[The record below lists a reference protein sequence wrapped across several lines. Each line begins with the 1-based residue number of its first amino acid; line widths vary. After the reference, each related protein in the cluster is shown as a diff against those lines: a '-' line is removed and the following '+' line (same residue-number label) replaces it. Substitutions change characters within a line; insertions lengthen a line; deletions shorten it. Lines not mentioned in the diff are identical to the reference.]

1 MKIESRLGKGLS
13 TFFENRK
20 IEVPVFHN
28 PADVNNAGQ
37 GEATV
42 QNVNTNVD
50 AMTYTPPT
58 KVEDEGSVKTAETV
72 NMVTHSGNSE
82 NAGNDMQKSQQNESV
97 NPVQT
102 QSFELK
108 SEAQKMI
115 ESGEIKYIPLGN
127 IYPNENQ
134 QRKKF
139 KEEQLRELANSI
151 EKNGVLQPIL
161 VRFKKGSH
169 NTFEIIA
176 GERRWRAA
184 NFAGLREIPV
194 IVKDFSDRE
203 SFEIGL
209 IENLQR
215 ENLSPIEEAQ
225 GYKKLMTNFDYT
237 QEDVSKIMNKSRSY
251 IANVIRL
258 LNLPAEVQD
267 MVNNGDISYSIA
279 RSLVSMEDPLK
290 AAKAI
295 LRNDMTVKEIQ
306 ENIADKKLKALKKKN
321 DDVFD
326 ATNLDEDE
334 SEKQYKK
341 VQLEQEL
348 ISIRENLSD
357 TLNAEVDIKM
367 RGRKGQIVI
376 HFSDLEE
383 LNNITTKLNNI

>member
-13 TFFENRK
+13 TFFENKK

-28 PADVNNAGQ
+28 PTD
-37 GEATV
+37 
-42 QNVNTNVD
+42 TND
-50 AMTYTPPT
+50 
-58 KVEDEGSVKTAETV
+58 GSEKTAETV
-72 NMVTHSGNSE
+72 NMVTHQNTV
-82 NAGNDMQKSQQNESV
+82 NTQKSQQNESV
-97 NPVQT
+97 KPVESLNNQFT
-102 QSFELK
+102 T
-108 SEAQKMI
+108 EAQKMV

-134 QRKKF
+134 PRKNF
-139 KEEQLRELANSI
+139 KEEQLRELAKSI

-184 NFAGLREIPV
+184 NFAGVREIPA
-194 IVKDFSDRE
+194 IIKDISDKE

-215 ENLSPIEEAQ
+215 ENLSPIEEAL
-225 GYKKLMTNFDYT
+225 GYKKLMTNFNYT

-279 RSLVSMEDPLK
+279 RSLLSMEDPVK
-290 AAKAI
+290 AARAI
-295 LRNDMTVKEIQ
+295 LKNDMTVKEMEEKIS
-306 ENIADKKLKALKKKN
+306 ENKMKALKKKITDSMEEN
-321 DDVFD
+321 D
-326 ATNLDEDE
+326 

-348 ISIRENLSD
+348 ISIKENLSD
-357 TLNAEVDIKM
+357 TLNANVDVKM
-367 RGRKGQIVI
+367 RGKKGQIVI
-376 HFSDLEE
+376 YFSDLEE

>member
-13 TFFENRK
+13 TFFENKK
-20 IEVPVFHN
+20 IEVPVFQN
-28 PADVNNAGQ
+28 PADGNNA
-37 GEATV
+37 E
-42 QNVNTNVD
+42 QNVNN
-50 AMTYTPPT
+50 MTYTPPT
-58 KVEDEGSVKTAETV
+58 QVDDGSMKTAETV
-72 NMVTHSGNSE
+72 NIVTHTE
-82 NAGNDMQKSQQNESV
+82 NAGDVQKNQQNESV

-102 QSFELK
+102 SNFEFK

-115 ESGEIKYIPLGN
+115 DSGEIKYIPLGN

-134 QRKKF
+134 PRKNF
-139 KEEQLRELANSI
+139 KEEQLRELAKSI

-194 IVKDFSDRE
+194 IVKDISDRE

-251 IANVIRL
+251 IANTLRL

-267 MVNNGDISYSIA
+267 MVNSGDISYSIA
-279 RSLVSMEDPLK
+279 RSLLSMEDPLK

-295 LRNDMTVKEIQ
+295 LKNDMTVKEIQ
-306 ENIADKKLKALKKKN
+306 ENIADKKLKALKKK
-321 DDVFD
+321 
-326 ATNLDEDE
+326 DEDISNTE
-334 SEKQYKK
+334 EDMEEKQYKK

-357 TLNAEVDIKM
+357 TLNANVDIKM
-367 RGRKGQIVI
+367 RGKKGQIVI